1 MHPLSICVA
10 PARVVAVAVPPPV
23 IAALLHADA
32 PTAGV
37 APVLLLFDFGEDM
50 SAARQC
56 ADADR
61 TETPPVGS
69 PLTKSVRLALG
80 NALTLIVRR
89 RRQFAP
95 PLPTLLHLCQGSHF
109 ADFYYSSGFDK
120 GLGSITDPPQFFESA
135 FTMWSM
141 RFVSFSCL
149 FFFFCLPF
157 F

>member
-61 TETPPVGS
+61 TETPPVC
-69 PLTKSVRLALG
+69 PTLAHSL
-80 NALTLIVRR
+80 A
-89 RRQFAP
+89 
-95 PLPTLLHLCQGSHF
+95 PLPRESLCGLLL
-109 ADFYYSSGFDK
+109 
-120 GLGSITDPPQFFESA
+120 
-135 FTMWSM
+135 
-141 RFVSFSCL
+141 
-149 FFFFCLPF
+149 
-157 F
+157 

>member
-10 PARVVAVAVPPPV
+10 PARVVPPPV

-61 TETPPVGS
+61 TETPPVC
-69 PLTKSVRLALG
+69 PALAHSL
-80 NALTLIVRR
+80 A
-89 RRQFAP
+89 
-95 PLPTLLHLCQGSHF
+95 PLPRESLCGLLL
-109 ADFYYSSGFDK
+109 
-120 GLGSITDPPQFFESA
+120 
-135 FTMWSM
+135 
-141 RFVSFSCL
+141 
-149 FFFFCLPF
+149 
-157 F
+157 